1 MCVNMHMKLSGKF
14 YNQEIG
20 QQFDTFFITRST
32 SSELRLLLITT
43 FTKSLDPDKTRYRA

>member
-20 QQFDTFFITRST
+20 KQFETFLNIRST
-32 SSELRLLLITT
+32 SSESCLLLIT
-43 FTKSLDPDKTRYRA
+43 FTKILDPDKTRCRA